1 MSGELPAWTRGKLRI
16 DAAVMAQI
24 EADALACYPNE
35 ACGFVMG
42 PSTEAPLLDEMKS
55 EPNEADKWHARDPIT
70 FPRTARTYF
79 KINELRASRLFE
91 SQEKLGRP
99 VKVIYHSHCDA
110 GAYFSAE
117 DAYTFA
123 VDGNLTWPVAFIVV
137 SVVQGHVA
145 ERKLWVHATG
155 TNGFVESPLEIG

>member
-1 MSGELPAWTRGKLRI
+1 MSGELPAWTRGELAI
-16 DAAVMAQI
+16 DASAMAAI

-42 PSTEAPLLDEMKS
+42 PAADATKLDEAKS
-55 EPNEADKWHARDPIT
+55 EPNEADKWHARDPET

-91 SQEKLGRP
+91 SQEAAGRP

-123 VDGNLTWPVAFIVV
+123 VDGQLTWPVAFIVV
-137 SVVQGHVA
+137 SVMNGELA
-145 ERKLWVHATG
+145 DRKLWIHAPG
-155 TNGFVESPLEIG
+155 TNGFVESTLRIV